1 MKIILNDYIEHL
13 GERGDSVVVKPGF
26 ARNYLLPKGLAYP
39 DTPGNRRR
47 FEQEQKHWEE
57 MDLSRRSAADALA
70 KDMDGTE
77 LVFER
82 RAGERDV
89 LFGSVSIA
97 DIVGDLAEKG
107 FEIDR
112 KRVML
117 DHPIKE
123 LGNFDVDINI
133 HRDVQVTIP
142 IFVVRPGEEPNRGD
156 DQEVIDASAG
166 EHFDP
171 EAVTETPVQP
181 EIAAALPETELETTV
196 E

>member
-1 MKIILNDYIEHL
+1 MKIILNDFIEHL

-47 FEQEQKHWEE
+47 FDQEQKHWEE
-57 MDLSRRSAADALA
+57 MDLGRRSAAEVLA
-70 KDMDGTE
+70 KDIDGTE
-77 LVFER
+77 LLFER

-89 LFGSVSIA
+89 LFGSVSVA
-97 DIVGDLAEKG
+97 DVSKELSDKG

-117 DHPIKE
+117 AHPIKE
-123 LGNFDVDINI
+123 LGNFEIELNI
-133 HRDVQVTIP
+133 HRDIKVTLP
-142 IFVVRPGEEPNRGD
+142 VFVVRPGEEPNRAGD
-156 DQEVIDASAG
+156 VSEVAA
-166 EHFDP
+166 EV
-171 EAVTETPVQP
+171 EAP
-181 EIAAALPETELETTV
+181 AAEVVAETEVAAEPEPVV

>member
-1 MKIILNDYIEHL
+1 MKVILNDYIEHL

-77 LVFER
+77 LIFER

-89 LFGSVSIA
+89 LFGSVSVA
-97 DIVGDLAEKG
+97 DIVGELAAKG

-123 LGNFDVDINI
+123 LGNFDVNINI
-133 HRDVQVTIP
+133 HREVQVTLP
-142 IFVVRPGEEPNRGD
+142 VFVVRPGDEPNRGE

-166 EHFDP
+166 EHFVADAP
-171 EAVTETPVQP
+171 PAQPVIDELALTEPESEAV
-181 EIAAALPETELETTV
+181 V